1 MKVIEKLS
9 TYASLVGVI
18 GAIGGG
24 FYAWGEFNTRLG
36 VLENK
41 EYVVNETVDLT
52 DTNNDITD
60 IKVKVQELETQIISM
75 DNDVLDV
82 LRNDIA
88 GNSNDIKA
96 MTGEIIKDIKVLQ
109 SVVADRASEEDIEN
123 LDKKLRKPLDE
134 LLQKVEEL
142 STKVAIVEKENELQD
157 TQIEEIKLEANNP
170 LSG

>member
-142 STKVAIVEKENELQD
+142 STKVAIVEKENELQY